1 MDDKIAAHRQKQ
13 GNYEWQELQRHLHAH
28 LHITQYLL
36 RTDKAKRPTF
46 IVQLKILII
55 LLLYLSSVYQV
66 HARVPNPEEAL
77 K

>member
-1 MDDKIAAHRQKQ
+1 M
-13 GNYEWQELQRHLHAH
+13 NVH

-36 RTDKAKRPTF
+36 RTDKAKGLTL

-55 LLLYLSSVYQV
+55 LLLYLNAVYQV
-66 HARVPNPEEAL
+66 HARVPIPEEAL